1 MSLQTNPLSSMI
13 IIIFQVILFQ
23 KPRLFHFHFS
33 ILYFCD
39 SITMGSLKVMMV
51 AEKPSIASS
60 IAKILSNGQYQER
73 KGKLPV
79 YIYSGT
85 FKGQPADFYVSLLL
99 LQAI

>member
-1 MSLQTNPLSSMI
+1 MI
-13 IIIFQVILFQ
+13 IIIFQVILLQ

-39 SITMGSLKVMMV
+39 SVTMGSLKVMMV

-99 LQAI
+99 PQAI

>member
-1 MSLQTNPLSSMI
+1 
-13 IIIFQVILFQ
+13 
-23 KPRLFHFHFS
+23 
-33 ILYFCD
+33 
-39 SITMGSLKVMMV
+39 MMV

-99 LQAI
+99 PQAI